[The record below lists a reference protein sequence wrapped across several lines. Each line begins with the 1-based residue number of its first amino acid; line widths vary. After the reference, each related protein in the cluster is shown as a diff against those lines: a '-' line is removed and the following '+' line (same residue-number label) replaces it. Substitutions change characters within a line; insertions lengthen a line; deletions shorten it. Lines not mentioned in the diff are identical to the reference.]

1 MAITEK
7 KTGEVSHVGQV
18 VKVYSF
24 VDRVMSDVYADAW
37 VAVVIDGEG
46 YRGIHLGCSEF
57 GMSKVAEVDATV
69 EQVAAYEQFKEVEA
83 ADKKAKEHAAYLAR
97 EAATV
102 KVGKL
107 VRVARGKKVP
117 VGTAGVAICVKEG
130 QWGMFVGIRTSDEK
144 QANGLWKDVVFTSLS
159 NVEVL

>member
-7 KTGEVSHVGQV
+7 KTGEVSYVGQV

-24 VDRVMSDVYADAW
+24 VDRVMSDVYSDAW
-37 VAVVIDGEG
+37 VAVVKDGEG
-46 YRGIHLGCSEF
+46 YRVIHLGCSEF
-57 GMSKVAEVDATV
+57 GMNKTAEVDATE
-69 EQVAAYEQFKEVEA
+69 EQVAAYEQFKIDEA
-83 ADKKAKEHAAYLAR
+83 AAKRAKELKEHEER
-97 EAATV
+97 EAKIV
-102 KVGKL
+102 RVGKL
-107 VRVARGKKVP
+107 VRVAKGKKVP

-130 QWGMFVGIRTSDEK
+130 QWGMFVGIRTSEEK